1 MKVIIDQNISHR
13 ILPGISFLFDELAH
27 VKNLD
32 WLDWNDHSI
41 FMAARRLQFDAL
53 MTLDE
58 DFNKL
63 LLQHG
68 TPPKI
73 IWLKTGNCSTAKLS
87 SVIISNKD
95 VIERFLLNEGFDCL
109 ELYG

>member
-1 MKVIIDQNISHR
+1 MKVLIDQNISHR
-13 ILPGISFLFDELAH
+13 IITVISFLFDELAH
-27 VKNLD
+27 VKTLG
-32 WLDWNDHSI
+32 WLDWDDHGI
-41 FMAARRLQFDAL
+41 FMAARRLQYDAV

-73 IWLKTGNCSTAKLS
+73 IWLKTGNCSTKRLAE
-87 SVIISNKD
+87 VIISNKD
-95 VIERFLLNEGFDCL
+95 IIERFLLDEGFDCL

>member
-1 MKVIIDQNISHR
+1 MRVLIDQNISHR
-13 ILPGISFLFDELAH
+13 LIDQIESLFGFLTH
-27 VKNLD
+27 VKAID
-32 WLDWNDHSI
+32 WLDWNDYDI
-41 FMAARRLQFDAL
+41 FMAAREHKFDAI

-73 IWLKTGNCSTAKLS
+73 IWLKTGNCSTAKLAA
-87 SVIISNKD
+87 IITLHKD
-95 VIERFLLNEGFDCL
+95 LISDFLLD
-109 ELYG
+109 

>member
-1 MKVIIDQNISHR
+1 MKVLIDQNISYR
-13 ILPGISFLFDELAH
+13 IVPQIESLFDFLTH
-27 VKNLD
+27 VKFLG
-32 WLDWNDHSI
+32 WIDWNDHDI
-41 FMAARRLQFDAL
+41 FMTARDQKYDAVI
-53 MTLDE
+53 TLDE

-73 IWLKTGNCSTAKLS
+73 IWIKTGNCSTSKLVE
-87 SVIISNKD
+87 VITTHGQIILD
-95 VIERFLLNEGFDCL
+95 FLSDDTYDCL

>member
-1 MKVIIDQNISHR
+1 MTAREQKYDAVI
-13 ILPGISFLFDELAH
+13 
-27 VKNLD
+27 
-32 WLDWNDHSI
+32 
-41 FMAARRLQFDAL
+41 
-53 MTLDE
+53 TLDE

-73 IWLKTGNCSTAKLS
+73 IWIKTGNCSTVKLVE
-87 SVIISNKD
+87 VIIEHGQTILDFFCDDNY
-95 VIERFLLNEGFDCL
+95 DCL